1 MTQPVSHIAIFGAG
15 LSGLAAYQRA
25 CDLGIDCVIDD
36 DKPIAAPQI
45 DTKDAV
51 PFTRWDWTQL
61 DALIISPGVPLSHP
75 SPHAVVTAARA
86 HNVEIISE
94 IEFALRTGRWG
105 KLVVITGTNGKST
118 TTALA
123 GHILNEAGYDVAI
136 GGNLGTPHSA
146 LRETETGITILE
158 LSSYQLEST
167 PSLQPDIGCLLN
179 ITPDHLDR
187 HGGLEGYIEA
197 KKQVLSTLSGSSL
210 GLIGA
215 DGPLVCNLH
224 EWAERLPASVEI
236 ITTASLPYSLDNPY
250 LAGAHNAQN
259 AAFAARIAQS
269 YGVSDDVI
277 AAALANF
284 VGLPHR
290 LTPVAEIAGV
300 SYVNDSKAT
309 NGDATSRALSAY
321 QNIHWLAGG
330 VAKEDGIGACL
341 NYQGHIKAAYFY
353 GQSASAFAEES
364 GQQLPHSLYETMD
377 DALKAAIK
385 AANAGDV
392 ILLSPA
398 AASFDQFDN
407 FSARGSHFEALVMAT
422 ASLPDKEVSHAR

>member
-1 MTQPVSHIAIFGAG
+1 MTQTLSQIAIFGAG

-25 CDLGIDCVIDD
+25 CDLGINCVIDD
-36 DKPIAAPQI
+36 DKPITASLVDAQ
-45 DTKDAV
+45 DAV
-51 PFTRWDWTQL
+51 PFSQWDWTGL
-61 DALIISPGVPLSHP
+61 DALVISPGVPLSHP
-75 SPHAVVTAARA
+75 SPHAVVKAALS
-86 HNVEIISE
+86 HDVEVISE
-94 IEFALRTGRWG
+94 IEFALRTGQWG

-123 GHILNEAGYDVAI
+123 GHILKEAGCDVAV
-136 GGNLGTPHSA
+136 GGNLGTAHSA

-187 HGGLEGYIEA
+187 HGGIDGYIAA
-197 KKQVLSTLSGSSL
+197 KKRVLSALSASSL

-215 DGPLVCNLH
+215 DGPLVSALH
-224 EWAERLPASVEI
+224 DWAQSLPASIEI
-236 ITTASLPYSLDNPY
+236 IDAASLPDTINNPY

-269 YGVSDDVI
+269 CGVSEQKIRDG
-277 AAALANF
+277 LASF
-284 VGLPHR
+284 IGLPHR

-309 NGDATSRALSAY
+309 NGDAASRALSAY

-341 NYQGHIKAAYFY
+341 DYQNHIKAAYFY
-353 GQSASAFAEES
+353 GQSAGAFAQES
-364 GQQLPHSLYETMD
+364 GTTLDHSSYKTMD
-377 DALKAAIK
+377 DALAAAQGAAI
-385 AANAGDV
+385 AGDV

-407 FSARGSHFEALVMAT
+407 FSARGSHFESLVMAT
-422 ASLPDKEVSHAR
+422 TSQPDREVSHAR

>member
-25 CDLGIDCVIDD
+25 RDLGIKCVIDD
-36 DKPIAAPQI
+36 DKPIAASQI
-45 DTKDAV
+45 DAKDAV
-51 PFTRWDWTQL
+51 PFSMWDWTQL

-86 HNVEIISE
+86 HNVEVISE
-94 IEFALRTGRWG
+94 IEFALRTGQWG

-123 GHILNEAGYDVAI
+123 GHILNEAGYDVAV

-197 KKQVLSTLSGSSL
+197 KKQVLSTLSASSL

-215 DGPLVCNLH
+215 DGPLVCDLH
-224 EWAERLPASVEI
+224 EWAQRLPASVEI
-236 ITTASLPYSLDNPY
+236 ITAASLPYSLENPY

-269 YGVSDDVI
+269 CGVSDDAI

-284 VGLPHR
+284 IGLPHR

-309 NGDATSRALSAY
+309 NGDAASRALSAY

-341 NYQGHIKAAYFY
+341 DHQDHIKAAYFY
-353 GQSASAFAEES
+353 GQSASAFAEET
-364 GQQLPHSLYETMD
+364 GPKLPHSLYETMD

-385 AANAGDV
+385 AAIAGDV

-407 FSARGSHFEALVMAT
+407 FSARGSHFVALVMAT
-422 ASLPDKEVSHAR
+422 ASLPNKEVSHAR